1 MNEISGSPLRGGE
14 LERLQGFLARHGL
27 SWDEGI
33 EHSVMLIDAGQVVA
47 CGSCRANVIECLAV
61 SEERRGEGL
70 LGQVFTHLVGW
81 LVAHGRTQW
90 FCFTKPALRLLVESL
105 GMRCLVA
112 TDKVAMLESRKHGL
126 DDYLE
131 RVRKETREQLGEKGG
146 CAGERGVDG
155 PGGRADEKGAD
166 AANEFGCAD
175 RPGGLAGVASA
186 GEKGASS
193 AGGPGKSADAMGSG
207 AWCAQGAAGT
217 DENIASTAGTGKLQ
231 GVIRPVE
238 LANMANASATI
249 GAIVANCN
257 PLTLGHMY
265 LIETAAAEVD
275 VLHVFV
281 LAAEQDFMPAR
292 DRLALV
298 REACAEL
305 PNVAVHS
312 GGDYLLSPATFPTY
326 FHKDQ
331 ATGLKANCRL
341 DVELFA
347 QRVAPAL
354 GITRRFV
361 GTEPTCAVTRQYNEC
376 MQEFLPKAGIEVV
389 EVPRLEAQDDP
400 DGMEPASKTPFATQD
415 GARSCEPISASTVR
429 ALTAQGNWQAIAR
442 LVPACTLEYLARRYG
457 WECASDCDD
466 IAGDSSAAA
475 VASNCSKNKTR

>member
-1 MNEISGSPLRGGE
+1 MNEISGSPLRGRE

-33 EHSVMLIDAGQVVA
+33 EHSVMLIDAVQVVA
-47 CGSCRANVIECLAV
+47 CGSCRTNVIECLAV

-90 FCFTKPALRLLVESL
+90 FCFTKPALRPLVESL

-112 TDKVAMLESRKHGL
+112 TDQVAMLESRKRGL
-126 DDYLE
+126 EDYLE
-131 RVRKETREQLGEKGG
+131 RVRKETREQLGEKK
-146 CAGERGVDG
+146 ERTGASSADG
-155 PGGRADEKGAD
+155 PGGRAGEKGVD

-175 RPGGLAGVASA
+175 RPSELAG
-186 GEKGASS
+186 ERGASS

-231 GVIRPVE
+231 GVTRPVE
-238 LANMANASATI
+238 LANMANASTI
-249 GAIVANCN
+249 VGAIVANCN
-257 PLTLGHMY
+257 PLTLGHMH

-292 DRLALV
+292 DRLTLV

-305 PNVAVHS
+305 PNVVVHS

-376 MQEFLPKAGIEVV
+376 VQEFLPKAGIEVV

-400 DGMEPASKTPFATQD
+400 DGMKPASEAPLAAQD

-442 LVPACTLEYLARRYG
+442 LVPACTLEYLARRFD
-457 WECASDCDD
+457 WECANNRDD